1 MCNGA
6 SDGDRYSGRTEPA
19 QVSGAHGDGEAA
31 SPHFCVCFVGCAL
44 QSKIFI
50 PQASI
55 SLTILA
61 MTMRLMVRFTQS
73 EETNR

>member
-31 SPHFCVCFVGCAL
+31 SPHFCLCFVGCAL
-44 QSKIFI
+44 QSKIFSYLKHRSVLHI
-50 PQASI
+50 GHNYAANGPI
-55 SLTILA
+55 YTI
-61 MTMRLMVRFTQS
+61 
-73 EETNR
+73 

>member
-50 PQASI
+50 SSI
-55 SLTILA
+55 DQSYDIGHDYAANGPIYTI
-61 MTMRLMVRFTQS
+61 
-73 EETNR
+73 

>member
-31 SPHFCVCFVGCAL
+31 SPLFVCVLWVVPSKAKFLATSSID
-44 QSKIFI
+44 QSYDIGHNYAANGPI
-50 PQASI
+50 Y
-55 SLTILA
+55 TI
-61 MTMRLMVRFTQS
+61 
-73 EETNR
+73 